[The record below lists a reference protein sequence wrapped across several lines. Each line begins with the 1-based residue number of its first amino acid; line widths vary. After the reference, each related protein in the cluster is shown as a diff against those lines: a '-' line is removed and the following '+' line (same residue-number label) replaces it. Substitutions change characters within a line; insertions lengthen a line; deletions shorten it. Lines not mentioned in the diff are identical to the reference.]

1 MKNRKLLGSTFI
13 FLGTLLCFFL
23 PFVTVSCQGMN
34 VFTVTGRQLATG
46 ATIVQPGGFGSSN
59 KQRIS
64 LDPFATIAALS
75 AVSGLILSLVGRRMV
90 RGVATSGAVGTASL
104 AAMKVHLDYELQ
116 KQGMGMAQNNYQA
129 GYFLALLLMIAGT
142 GWSFYR
148 LRQREEDAESGIPS
162 SATLHR

>member
-1 MKNRKLLGSTFI
+1 MKNRKLLGSTFT

-46 ATIVQPGGFGSSN
+46 TTIVQPGGSGNST
-59 KQRIS
+59 KQRVS
-64 LDPFATIAALS
+64 PDPFAAIAALS
-75 AVSGLILSLVGRRMV
+75 AVSGLVLSLVGRRML
-90 RGVATSGAVGTASL
+90 RGVATSGAAGAASL
-104 AAMKVHLDYELQ
+104 TAMKVHLDYELQ
-116 KQGMGMAQNNYQA
+116 KQGMGMAQNNYQV
-129 GYFLALLLMIAGT
+129 GYFLALLLMVAGT

-148 LRQREEDAESGIPS
+148 LRQREEAAESWIPS